1 MDSIIARLLGIADS
15 VVSLTSDGRVDLQ
28 TTGSEA
34 VLNTNFWQARQYS
47 DAQIQDDLN
56 DKPNDHSTT
65 MTSDSDPIS
74 EIENMDRTR
83 QIGDLSVYYY
93 YARTVGSVL
102 CVVFLV
108 GHVLLAFSESFPQV
122 WLSRWTTAGG
132 GQLHLYL
139 SVYAVLALA
148 ASLLTIWCIWVVF
161 LELMPKSAIR
171 LHWLLLDTTIRA
183 PLSFFA
189 ATDNGVTLNRFSQDM
204 TQVDLA
210 LPIALMSSAES
221 FFGCIATIGLIA
233 TGSPF
238 MATTIPVTLI
248 VLYFLQKI
256 YLKTSRQL
264 RYLDLESRSP
274 LYSHFAE
281 VLEGLPTIRAFGWQG
296 GSSEILTRHLDESQ
310 KPYYMLLCAQRWL
323 NLVLDIV
330 VMALATVVVTLAVML
345 RSNTDS
351 SLLGVALN
359 NILGF
364 NQLLS
369 YFITSWTTLET
380 SLGAIARVKS
390 FVETTPSENKPGTAA
405 ELPTSWP
412 DKGDINI
419 QDLSLRYPDGTLA
432 LDNISMHISPGE
444 KIGICGRTGRYVVS
458 QLLTFI

>member
-1 MDSIIARLLGIADS
+1 M
-15 VVSLTSDGRVDLQ
+15 VSLTSDGRVDLQ

-34 VLNTNFWQARQYS
+34 ISNTNLWKTRQYS
-47 DAQIQDDLN
+47 DAQIQDGLN
-56 DKPNDHSTT
+56 GNSGDHSKT
-65 MTSDSDPIS
+65 MASSSDPIS
-74 EIENMDRTR
+74 DIENMDRTR
-83 QIGDLSVYYY
+83 QIGDLSIYYY
-93 YARTVGSVL
+93 YAQKVGPVL
-102 CVVFLV
+102 CAVFLA
-108 GHVLLAFSESFPQV
+108 GHVFSAFTENFPQV
-122 WLSRWTTAGG
+122 WLSKWTTAGG
-132 GQLHLYL
+132 GQLPLYL

-148 ASLLTIWCIWVVF
+148 ASFLTIWCIGVVF
-161 LELMPKSAIR
+161 LQLMPKSAIR
-171 LHWLLLDTTIRA
+171 LHWLLLDTTMRA
-183 PLSFFA
+183 PLSFFS
-189 ATDNGVTLNRFSQDM
+189 ATDSGVTLNRFSQDM
-204 TQVDLA
+204 TLVDLA
-210 LPIALMSSAES
+210 LPVALMSTADA

-248 VLYFLQKI
+248 VLYFLQKV

-281 VLEGLPTIRAFGWQG
+281 ALEGLPTIRAFGWQDA
-296 GSSEILTRHLDESQ
+296 STKILTHHLDQSQ

-345 RSNTDS
+345 RNNTDS

-369 YFITSWTTLET
+369 YFITSWTNLET

-390 FVETTPSENKPGTAA
+390 FVETTPCEDRPGIAV
-405 ELPTSWP
+405 ELPASWP
-412 DKGDINI
+412 DRGDINI
-419 QDLSLRYPDGTLA
+419 QELSLRYHDGTLA
-432 LDNISMHISPGE
+432 LDNISMYIRPGE

-458 QLLTFI
+458 PLLAFVYLTRLLTNAHML